1 MWMELWEWV
10 YGGWF
15 YIDVYQKVRVV
26 EVVVLNKQVN
36 RMNCLVSDSEILF
49 LVILV
54 FIKGFTNEWIS
65 YGGLIWWGFFY
76 EG

>member
-1 MWMELWEWV
+1 
-10 YGGWF
+10 
-15 YIDVYQKVRVV
+15 
-26 EVVVLNKQVN
+26 
-36 RMNCLVSDSEILF
+36 MNCLVSDSEILF

-65 YGGLIWWGFFY
+65 YGGLICWGFFY